1 MDMMNTE
8 SPIAR
13 EKFIPQNAVAA
24 TALRFPRLADR
35 RATRIAIRSRRKI
48 LLIDARDVI
57 AIEAQGNYVR
67 LQRTSGSH
75 LLRESISNMEQKLN
89 GHGFVRIH
97 RSVLV
102 NAACVEELQP
112 WSTGDYLLRARGRQ
126 YTVTRS
132 YRKNMRLFA
141 QLWIGSCDVFGD

>member
-13 EKFIPQNAVAA
+13 EKFIPHNAVAA

-75 LLRESISNMEQKLN
+75 LLRESISHMEQKLN